1 MPLLLVLMLT
11 ATPAAAEEPA
21 PSALQDAAMAQGVQ
35 AGVMLGVG
43 LVSAGIIA
51 ANVNDFGGD
60 FFSAFSVSMAFY
72 LPIAAPFAL
81 LLTDAAFMNP
91 RFELSWIVWA
101 STLGGWFVGMV
112 VGALALQA
120 PAEAIVCNGSLCPD
134 PIIVA
139 GAFGAGVVSLV
150 AGVGSSLVLSALEAE

>member
-1 MPLLLVLMLT
+1 MPVLLVLMLT
-11 ATPAAAEEPA
+11 ATPAAAEPG

-51 ANVNDFGGD
+51 ANANDFGGD

-81 LLTDAAFMNP
+81 LLTDAAFIDP

-112 VGALALQA
+112 VGALALQT
-120 PAEAIVCNGSLCPD
+120 PAEAIVCDGSLCPD

-150 AGVGSSLVLSALEAE
+150 AGVSSSLVLSTVEAE